1 MKALLTKPG
10 FLGTHGNLGADSSVV
25 MAVVFTVLFL
35 IGWHM
40 AKRHDG
46 NRHHGLVLGAMV
58 GMLIYFTLY
67 YLARQLGA
75 IAVAGKEG
83 FGGPSWVYDFV
94 FTPLINIHIVVVS
107 VGLVMAVYMIVLGFR
122 TAVRK
127 NGRRVLRAG
136 RLSMS
141 VSALYKILGGAFIAF
156 AGMGMIREW
165 MRGYSLGLLLVYLS
179 GFLLVAIVLLA
190 EKGIERL
197 IPDGERR
204 HRAIGTFTMTLF
216 VIALI
221 TSTSTY
227 VLLYVLYPPK
237 IPPM

>member
-1 MKALLTKPG
+1 VKALLTKPG

-25 MAVVFTVLFL
+25 MAVVFTMLFI
-35 IGWHM
+35 IGWQM
-40 AKRHDG
+40 ARRRNG

-58 GMLIYFTLY
+58 GMLVYFTLY

-83 FGGPSWVYDFV
+83 FGGPSWVYDYV
-94 FTPLINIHIVVVS
+94 FTPLINIHIIVVS
-107 VGLVMAVYMIVLGFR
+107 LGLVMAVYMIILGFR
-122 TAVRK
+122 TAVRA

-141 VSALYKILGGAFIAF
+141 TGALYKILGWAFVLLAGVGA
-156 AGMGMIREW
+156 IREW
-165 MRGYSLGLLLVYLS
+165 MRGYSFGLLMVYVS

-190 EKGIERL
+190 EKGIERW

-216 VIALI
+216 VIALF
-221 TSTSTY
+221 TSTTTY
-227 VLLYVLYPPK
+227 VLLYVIYPPK
-237 IPPM
+237 ILPM

>member
-1 MKALLTKPG
+1 VKALLTKPG

-25 MAVVFTVLFL
+25 MAVVFTVLFI
-35 IGWHM
+35 IGWQM
-40 AKRHDG
+40 ARRHNG
-46 NRHHGLVLGAMV
+46 NRHHVLVLGAMV
-58 GMLIYFTLY
+58 GMLVYFTLY

-83 FGGPSWVYDFV
+83 FGGPGWVYDYV

-107 VGLVMAVYMIVLGFR
+107 LGLVMAVYMIVLGFR
-122 TAVRK
+122 TAVRT

-141 VSALYKILGGAFIAF
+141 AGAFYKILVGTFVLLAGVGA
-156 AGMGMIREW
+156 IREW
-165 MRGYSLGLLLVYLS
+165 MRGYSLGLLLVYVS
-179 GFLLVAIVLLA
+179 GFLLVAVVLFT
-190 EKGIERL
+190 EKGIERWF
-197 IPDGERR
+197 PDGERR
-204 HRAIGTFTMTLF
+204 HRVIGTFTMTLF

-227 VLLYVLYPPK
+227 VLLYVIYPPK

>member
-10 FLGTHGNLGADSSVV
+10 FLGTHGNLGTDASVV
-25 MAVVFTVLFL
+25 MAVIFTVLFI
-35 IGWHM
+35 IGWQM
-40 AKRHDG
+40 AKRHEG
-46 NRHHGLVLGAMV
+46 NRHHSLVLGAMA

-75 IAVAGKEG
+75 VAVAGKEG
-83 FGGPSWVYDFV
+83 FGGPAWVYDYV

-122 TAVRK
+122 TAIWK

-136 RLSMS
+136 RLTMS
-141 VSALYKILGGAFIAF
+141 ASAFYKILGGAFVFLAVV
-156 AGMGMIREW
+156 GLIREW
-165 MRGYSLGLLLVYLS
+165 VRGYSFGLLMVYVS
-179 GFLLVAIVLLA
+179 GFLLIAIVLLV
-190 EKGIERL
+190 EKGIQRW

-221 TSTSTY
+221 TSTTTY
-227 VLLYVLYPPK
+227 LLLYVIYPPK
-237 IPPM
+237 ILPM

>member
-1 MKALLTKPG
+1 MKAWLTKPG

-25 MAVVFTVLFL
+25 MAVVFTVLFI
-35 IGWHM
+35 IGWQM
-40 AKRHDG
+40 AKRRDG
-46 NRHHGLVLGAMV
+46 NRHHSLVLGAMV

-83 FGGPSWVYDFV
+83 FGGPGWVYDYV
-94 FTPLINIHIVVVS
+94 FTPLINIHIIVVS

-122 TAVRK
+122 TAIR
-127 NGRRVLRAG
+127 NNSRRVLRAG

-141 VSALYKILGGAFIAF
+141 AGAFYKILIGAFVFF
-156 AGMGMIREW
+156 AGMGLIREW
-165 MRGYSLGLLLVYLS
+165 MRGYSLGLLMVYVS

-190 EKGIERL
+190 EKGIERWM
-197 IPDGERR
+197 PDGERR

-216 VIALI
+216 VIALV

-227 VLLYVLYPPK
+227 LLLYVIYPPK
-237 IPPM
+237 IMPM

>member
-25 MAVVFTVLFL
+25 MAVVFTALFL
-35 IGWHM
+35 IGWQM

-107 VGLVMAVYMIVLGFR
+107 VGLVMAVYMIILGFR

-141 VSALYKILGGAFIAF
+141 MRALYKILVWAFIAF
-156 AGMGMIREW
+156 AGLGLIREW
-165 MRGYSLGLLLVYLS
+165 MRGYSLGLMLVYVS
-179 GFLLVAIVLLA
+179 GFLLVAVVLLA

-237 IPPM
+237 ISPM